1 MSSHYRYSQ
10 TTHTGIPW
18 IWPSLDMRLDNSPIG
33 ASVRTLNHFGSFLL
47 RISIIPRIW
56 IALKF
61 FQVCIR
67 GPFDLY
73 QVFPSGCCLISQL
86 IVME

>member
-1 MSSHYRYSQ
+1 MSSQHRYSQ
-10 TTHTGIPW
+10 ITHTGIPW
-18 IWPSLDMRLDNSPIG
+18 IWPSLDMDPGYSPIG

-47 RISIIPRIW
+47 RNNIIPRIW
-56 IALKF
+56 TALKF
-61 FQVCIR
+61 FQVCIH

-86 IVME
+86 ITVE